1 MIQRLNFIQFDS
13 NSSVN
18 QSAFWFIRIICI
30 LQLNIVAS
38 FNQSQSASLF
48 FPATL
53 LSHFLQF
60 AFSIMIN
67 QRICLM
73 PFQFF
78 FDFFSFLLLNI
89 FFHSSI
95 WVTAHGTYFSVI
107 LILVFF
113 SHEDQS
119 WNSNF
124 NRGQWDILNKHKF
137 NVISTSTKYVSG
149 IKLFLNEWIEN
160 KRFTDSS

>member
-18 QSAFWFIRIICI
+18 QSAFGFIRIICI

-38 FNQSQSASLF
+38 FNQTQSASLF
-48 FPATL
+48 FPATS

-67 QRICLM
+67 QRISLM

-78 FDFFSFLLLNI
+78 FSIFFFIPLIMINI

-95 WVTAHGTYFSVI
+95 WGTAHGTYFNVI

-124 NRGQWDILNKHKF
+124 NRGQCL
-137 NVISTSTKYVSG
+137 ISTNLMSFQ
-149 IKLFLNEWIEN
+149 LPRNMFQE
-160 KRFTDSS
+160 SSYF